1 MTQRFRLLDFL
12 PPDLRLPDF
21 LPLDFFPP
29 DFLLEDFPP
38 PARVGSFFRFALA
51 IRSSSFS
58 LMELAM
64 LFDAPRNEVLD
75 FSPRFAAN
83 AAPAAICCFFDFAGI
98 TTVRFPPLMR
108 LGCN

>member
-1 MTQRFRLLDFL
+1 MLPPDFL

-21 LPLDFFPP
+21 FPP
-29 DFLLEDFPP
+29 DFVPDDFPP

-58 LMELAM
+58 LIELAM
-64 LFDAPRNEVLD
+64 LFEAPRNELFD
-75 FSPRFAAN
+75 FSPRFAAK

-98 TTVRFPPLMR
+98 KPLRFPLPRWLASLVMQR
-108 LGCN
+108 L